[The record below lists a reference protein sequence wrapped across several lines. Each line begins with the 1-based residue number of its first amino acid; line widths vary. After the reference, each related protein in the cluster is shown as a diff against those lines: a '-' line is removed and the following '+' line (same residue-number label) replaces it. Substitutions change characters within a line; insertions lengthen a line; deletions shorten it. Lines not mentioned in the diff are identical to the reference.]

1 MDVKKHT
8 HLPKLSVGDQ
18 EGTQGTEAVEG
29 LVAMLLGGTLVNGC
43 AGNLGTRA
51 GYKSRLP

>member
-18 EGTQGTEAVEG
+18 KGTQGTEAVKG
-29 LVAMLLGGTLVNGC
+29 LVAMLLGSTLVDGC